1 MTWIENLILA
11 VVEGV
16 TEFLP
21 VSSTGHLMLT
31 REFLGMDPN
40 EHETYLIAIQFG
52 AIASVL
58 TLYWK
63 KFFSANAWK
72 LYPILLMG
80 FVPAAVLGF
89 LFDDLLE
96 QMLKAP
102 WIPGITLIVFGFV
115 LLKIEK
121 IFPPGEK
128 EINDLT
134 FLESLKIGF
143 FQCLA
148 MIPGVSRSA
157 ATIAGGLFGKL
168 SRHAATEFSF
178 LLALPTLTA
187 AAGYKMLK
195 HWDSLTSSQINDI
208 LIGNV
213 ISFVTA
219 FFAVRYFIQFIQA
232 KGFAV
237 FGYYR
242 IAVGSLFLAYWF
254 LIK

>member
-11 VVEGV
+11 VVEGI

-31 REFLGMDPN
+31 RELLGMSPSD
-40 EHETYLIAIQFG
+40 HETYLIAIQFG

-58 TLYWK
+58 TLYWR

-72 LYPILLMG
+72 
-80 FVPAAVLGF
+80 
-89 LFDDLLE
+89 FDDLLE
-96 QMLKAP
+96 EMLKAP
-102 WIPGITLIVFGFV
+102 WIPGITLVVFGFV
-115 LLKIEK
+115 LLKIETL
-121 IFPPGEK
+121 FPPGNK

-134 FLESLKIGF
+134 FAESVKIGL

-187 AAGYKMLK
+187 AGGYKMLK
-195 HWDSLTSSQINDI
+195 HWDTLTASQFNDI
-208 LIGNV
+208 LLGNI
-213 ISFVTA
+213 ISFITA
-219 FFAVRYFIQFIQA
+219 FFAVKYFIQYIQS
-232 KGFAV
+232 KGFAI

-242 IAVGSLFLAYWF
+242 IALGSLFLIYWF
-254 LIK
+254 FIK